1 MMRTIRLASF
11 MVVVLGAF
19 ALSVQGQTDCPP
31 DKVCLTQAQAAK
43 YLTLEDTVKAQQ
55 NEILALKQ
63 AVLDQKL
70 VTMDV
75 KIELARTVGELTGA
89 KQALVRCDVD
99 KDLLV
104 KYGRVRKLGLINF

>member
-1 MMRTIRLASF
+1 MKWAFSILILLAGCG
-11 MVVVLGAF
+11 VAF
-19 ALSVQGQTDCPP
+19 GQDCPP

-43 YLTLEDTVKAQQ
+43 YLQLEDELTAVKKE
-55 NEILALKQ
+55 NLALQQ

-70 VTMDV
+70 VTMDA

-99 KDLLV
+99 KEMLI
-104 KYGRVRKLGLINF
+104 KFGRVRKFGLINF